1 MSILLL
7 LVFLAAFV
15 CDRVKWLK
23 SRSWLIGIVFGILGI
38 AADPLFLLLKDW
50 GGLVR
55 DAPPIAAALYFGP
68 VAGIVAGVIA
78 ATWSNVFPS
87 QAAAVVNLWLCPFA
101 TLITALYAAAVGRW
115 FFDSKRPALVP
126 AVIVVAFGEVTH
138 LAVDAFSNTASMSLI
153 VGIGYEAVRDEIIAY
168 VVLTALVAFACR
180 AGLGWRE
187 NFKSGMTVAM
197 LVFMIGFGAFTWYE
211 IRQAFSKVN
220 AAVDDAQRRLDHD
233 IDDQLGFMLHC
244 NADSFVDYQKTVSQ
258 MPVERMKELADLYD
272 VDEINVVGRDG
283 VTMAT
288 NDESVKG
295 RDFKSAPET
304 VEFMALTN
312 ASVTF
317 VNQRFQCSE
326 SNPKVEAKHIGVR
339 FPDGSGFV
347 QLGYLRNRLE
357 RRFAKF
363 FIPML
368 VDMSVG
374 KSGYYV
380 VANRE
385 NGRIA
390 ADAAGHRG
398 IVGKTIGEI
407 GLVRPSD
414 GELEPSG
421 NFTASVS
428 TPSVSGQIS
437 RCRSIDIG
445 EWSVFCV
452 VPFVDEFDS
461 AILAI
466 FFVGVLLLVV
476 CMAFQAVGQRFRQ
489 AREKIDLLRAN
500 EDARRLKDL
509 GLAQTIQHSALP
521 SRFPEEDDFR
531 IYARMDAAKE
541 VGGDFYDFFP
551 LPTGEIAF
559 LVADVSGK
567 SVPGAMFMMQAKM
580 VLRSCLFGP
589 GDALAT
595 AVAEANARLCENNM
609 AEMFVTAWIGAY
621 DRKTR
626 VVRFV
631 NAGHNPP
638 LVKRAD
644 GSVEW
649 VRIRPRPPLAAVEGA
664 KYGVETLSLNC
675 GDTLLLYT
683 DGVTEATNAG
693 LELYGEMR
701 LEAALVASDAK
712 MVESIRADVDRFAAG
727 AEQADDITLLA
738 LDVK

>member
-1 MSILLL
+1 MSILLVL
-7 LVFLAAFV
+7 IVLATLAS
-15 CDRVKWLK
+15 DRVEWLK
-23 SRSWLIGIVFGILGI
+23 ARHWLIGVIFGVLAI
-38 AADPLFLLLKDW
+38 AADPLFLYLKDW

-68 VAGIVAGVIA
+68 VAGIVAGAIA
-78 ATWSNVFPS
+78 AVWSNIFPS
-87 QAAAVVNLWLCPFA
+87 QAASVVNLWLCPFA
-101 TLITALYAAAVGRW
+101 TMITALYASAVRRW

-126 AVIVVAFGEVTH
+126 AVVVVAFGEITH

-168 VVLTALVAFACR
+168 VVITVLVALACR
-180 AGLGWRE
+180 AGLGWRQ
-187 NFKSGMTVAM
+187 NFLSGMSAAMVA
-197 LVFMIGFGAFTWYE
+197 FAIGFGAFSWYE
-211 IRQAFSKVN
+211 IRQAFANVN
-220 AAVDDAQRRLDHD
+220 AVVEDAQRRLDHD
-233 IDDQLGFMLHC
+233 IDDQLGLVMHC
-244 NADSFVDYQKTVSQ
+244 AADSIIESMKTARAET
-258 MPVERMKELADLYD
+258 VERMQECVDYHGVD
-272 VDEINVVGRDG
+272 VISVVGADG
-283 VTMAT
+283 VALASNYKT
-288 NDESVKG
+288 VLG
-295 RDFKSAPET
+295 WDFKSVPET
-304 VEFMALTN
+304 EEFMVLTN
-312 ASVTF
+312 SASSF
-317 VNQRFQCSE
+317 VKQRFRHSV
-326 SNPKVEAKHIGVR
+326 SNPELVAKYIGVR
-339 FPDGSGFV
+339 FPDGSGFI
-347 QLGYLRNRLE
+347 QLGYMRSRLE
-357 RRFAKF
+357 RQFDKF
-363 FIPML
+363 FFPML

-380 VANRE
+380 VASTT
-385 NGRIA
+385 GLIA
-390 ADAAGHRG
+390 ADAAGHRDL
-398 IVGKTIGEI
+398 VGKTVKEI
-407 GLVRPSD
+407 GLERPSD
-414 GELEPSG
+414 GEQAPSE
-421 NFTASVS
+421 NFTARVL
-428 TPSVSGQIS
+428 GQVS
-437 RCRSIDIG
+437 RCRCIDIG
-445 EWSVFCV
+445 DWRVYCV

-461 AILAI
+461 AIIAI

-476 CMAFQAVGQRFRQ
+476 CMAFQVVGQRFRQ

-541 VGGDFYDFFP
+541 VGGDFYDFFS

-595 AVAEANARLCENNM
+595 AVAEANARLCENNT

-621 DRKTR
+621 DRKTH

-649 VRIRPRPPLAAVEGA
+649 VRTRPKPPLAAIEIA
-664 KYGVETLSLNC
+664 KYSIETLQLGK
-675 GDTLLLYT
+675 GDTILLYT

-693 LELYGEMR
+693 LELYGEKR
-701 LEAALVASDAK
+701 LEAALIASDDK
-712 MVESIRADVDRFAAG
+712 MVDAIREDVDRFAAG
-727 AEQADDITLLA
+727 TEQADDITMLA

>member
-1 MSILLL
+1 MSILLVL
-7 LVFLAAFV
+7 IVLATLAS
-15 CDRVKWLK
+15 DRIRWLK
-23 SRSWLIGIVFGILGI
+23 SRQWLIGIVFGILAI
-38 AADPLFLLLKDW
+38 AADPLFLYLKDW

-68 VAGIVAGVIA
+68 VAGIVAGAIA
-78 ATWSNVFPS
+78 AVWSNIFPS
-87 QAAAVVNLWLCPFA
+87 QAASVVNLWLCPFA
-101 TLITALYAAAVGRW
+101 TMITALYASAVRRW

-126 AVIVVAFGEVTH
+126 AVVVVAFGEITH

-153 VGIGYEAVRDEIIAY
+153 VGIGYEAVVNEIVAY
-168 VVLTALVAFACR
+168 VVITVLVAFACR
-180 AGLGWRE
+180 AGLGWRQ
-187 NFKSGMTVAM
+187 NFLSGMSAAMVA
-197 LVFMIGFGAFTWYE
+197 FAIGFGAFAACE
-211 IRQAFSKVN
+211 LRQSYVKMN
-220 AAVDDAQRRLDHD
+220 LDVDDAERRLEHD

-244 NADSFVDYQKTVSQ
+244 NAEAITAHLKTAKPISTA
-258 MPVERMKELADLYD
+258 RMKELAELCD
-272 VDEINVVGRDG
+272 VDIVNLVGRDG
-283 VTMAT
+283 VIVAAS
-288 NDESVKG
+288 DEADLG
-295 RDFKSAPET
+295 WDFKSSPVT
-304 VEFMALTN
+304 SVYMGLIDGS
-312 ASVTF
+312 ASF
-317 VNQRFQCSE
+317 IKQRFRPSAAH
-326 SNPKVEAKHIGVR
+326 SGIEAKYIGTG
-339 FPDGSGFV
+339 FPDGSGFI
-347 QLGYLRNRLE
+347 QLGYLKSRME
-357 RRFAKF
+357 REFSKF
-363 FIPML
+363 FFPML
-368 VDMSVG
+368 EDMLVG
-374 KSGYYV
+374 SSGYYV
-380 VANRE
+380 VANRAD
-385 NGRIA
+385 GRIA
-390 ADAAGHRG
+390 ADAAWHDN
-398 IVGKTIGEI
+398 IVGKTLEEI
-407 GLVRPSD
+407 GLVRP
-414 GELEPSG
+414 PNARNR
-421 NFTASVS
+421 NFTANVF
-428 TPSVSGQIS
+428 GQIS
-437 RCRSIDIG
+437 RCRAIDIG
-445 EWSVFCV
+445 DWRVFCV
-452 VPFVDEFDS
+452 VPLVDVFGS
-461 AILAI
+461 AIIAI

-595 AVAEANARLCENNM
+595 AVAEANARRSENNM

-626 VVRFV
+626 IVRFV

-649 VRIRPRPPLAAVEGA
+649 VRTRPHPPLAAIEIA
-664 KYGVETLSLNC
+664 KYSIETLQLSK
-675 GDTLLLYT
+675 GDTILLYT

-693 LELYGEMR
+693 LELYGERR